1 MAVRR
6 MARQP
11 IQRERWL
18 KPALRLGILAL
29 ILGMWQL
36 IGNDEVRLAMPTFTR
51 TLAALTDLLSAGLAE
66 GSLLEGMII
75 TNQALVGG
83 YLLALAVSL
92 PLGIVMGSSRGV
104 AAVATPYLTVL
115 LAAPM
120 IALVP
125 IVQLVFGLT
134 LAGRIVVVFLFA
146 FIYMTINTM
155 IGVREVSAELKEM
168 AHSFGATRPQML
180 RRVILPSAV
189 PAIMAG
195 VRLGLGRA
203 IIGMIIAELSLIGAG
218 IGSLILEFQVRFQ
231 PAYVLAIVL
240 LAVLEGVI
248 LMEVARRVESR
259 FARWKGVQ
267 AVE

>member
-1 MAVRR
+1 MAVQGVPQRS
-6 MARQP
+6 

-18 KPALRLGILAL
+18 KPTLRLGILAL
-29 ILGMWQL
+29 FLGTWQL

-51 TLAALTDLLSAGLAE
+51 TLAALTDLLSAGWAE
-66 GSLLEGMII
+66 GSLLEGMVI

-83 YLLALAVSL
+83 YLAALAVSL
-92 PLGIVMGSSRGV
+92 PLGVLMGSSRAV
-104 AAVATPYLTVL
+104 ANVATPYLTIL

-134 LAGRIVVVFLFA
+134 LAGRIVVVFLFS

-168 AHSFGATRPQML
+168 ARSFGARRGQML

-231 PAYVLAIVL
+231 PAYVFAIVM
-240 LAVLEGVI
+240 LAVLEGVL
-248 LMEVARRVESR
+248 LMEIARRIEGR

-267 AVE
+267 GVE